1 MKIFWPDHHFT
12 VVDGLAKTLQ
22 ILGHQM
28 IMPSKDYE
36 ISLRP
41 RHTDFV
47 WNEGWDDEKVKE
59 RIGLDN
65 VIVGSKE
72 RILDEKPDI
81 LFVSCFENQFEV
93 IEHLWGPLKH
103 SGTKL
108 AFFSAN
114 DYWDTAYP
122 WRNVDERGIPIVQ
135 NYVAADRLAVALC
148 NSHGTPN
155 WIDYRPWIDYDKF
168 KYEGTNDSNRV
179 GSYINEYQSNFPQA
193 YSIYDY
199 ITKEEGFKDFDFFQ
213 CDDKSRDEVVSEMN
227 NSFCSLHLK
236 NLEGYGYSIIESMAM
251 GRPVFL
257 YRAFAGDK
265 SYRDWA
271 IEGETCFF
279 FGNPVDPNF
288 TDEGYDELMFKL
300 KKLHED
306 ESFRHETQRKCSES
320 IRQLVNN
327 EEQTENFRLFLENI
341 Q

>member
-12 VVDGLAKTLQ
+12 VVDGLAKTLHS
-22 ILGHQM
+22 LGHEM
-28 IMPSKDYE
+28 IMPSKEYQ
-36 ISLRP
+36 ISRRP
-41 RHTDFV
+41 NHTDFV
-47 WNEGWDDEKVKE
+47 WNEGWDQEQVE
-59 RIGLDN
+59 SRIGLDN
-65 VIVGSKE
+65 VTVASKE
-72 RILDEKPDI
+72 RVLDEKPDL

-93 IEHLWGPLKH
+93 VENLYMPLKD

-122 WRNVDERGIPIVQ
+122 WPAIK

-148 NSHGTPN
+148 NAHSTPN

-168 KYEGTNDSNRV
+168 SYEGTNDSNRI

-199 ITKEEGFKDFDFFQ
+199 ISKEEGLKEFDFFQ
-213 CDDKSRDEVVSEMN
+213 CDNKSRSEVVEEMN
-227 NSFCSLHLK
+227 SNFCSSHLK
-236 NLEGYGYSIIESMAM
+236 NLEGYGYSIIESMAL

-257 YRAFAGDK
+257 YRAFAGNK

-279 FGNPVDPNF
+279 FGSPTDPNF
-288 TDEGYDELMFKL
+288 TDEGYNELLFKL
-300 KKLHED
+300 KNFYED
-306 ESFRHETQRKCSES
+306 ESFRHDTQEKCAKS
-320 IRQLVNN
+320 IRQLINN
-327 EEQTENFRLFLENI
+327 EEQTENFRLFLENL